1 MREFYEP
8 REDLNEEYSLV
19 SSEEALRAIAFQR
32 HDHSEGTGQ
41 PNSRK
46 AESSWTSGCG
56 GFSLPALLHAH
67 VLLLLGLHGTKL
79 NPDMTTLSPGLG
91 VPEHLFFSSWL
102 FIPEVSAGPV
112 LGAAS
117 VPELNCTPV
126 AGFLSTF

>member
-56 GFSLPALLHAH
+56 GFSLPALLYVH

-91 VPEHLFFSSWL
+91 VPEHLFFPVGLLSQRLVQGPYWGLPL
-102 FIPEVSAGPV
+102 FQ
-112 LGAAS
+112 
-117 VPELNCTPV
+117 N
-126 AGFLSTF
+126 